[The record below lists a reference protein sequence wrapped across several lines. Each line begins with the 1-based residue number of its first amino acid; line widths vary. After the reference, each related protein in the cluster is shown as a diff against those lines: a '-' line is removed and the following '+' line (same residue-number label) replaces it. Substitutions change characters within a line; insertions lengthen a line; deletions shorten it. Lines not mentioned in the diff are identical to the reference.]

1 MTNNIE
7 LANELAKIKL
17 AYEFTDEN
25 VIEAFESETN
35 LYDRYSRSFGGAME
49 LFAPTIGPSGL
60 WLLRTFD
67 RAGMSKEEMAEAI
80 WKAAESYYQ
89 ENLKGREG
97 DGDEQ

>member
-1 MTNNIE
+1 MTNSIE

-25 VIEAFESETN
+25 VIDAFENETN

-60 WLLRTFD
+60 LLLRTFD

-80 WKAAESYYQ
+80 WRAAEYHY
-89 ENLKGREG
+89 ETNLKKEVA
-97 DGDEQ
+97 GDEQ